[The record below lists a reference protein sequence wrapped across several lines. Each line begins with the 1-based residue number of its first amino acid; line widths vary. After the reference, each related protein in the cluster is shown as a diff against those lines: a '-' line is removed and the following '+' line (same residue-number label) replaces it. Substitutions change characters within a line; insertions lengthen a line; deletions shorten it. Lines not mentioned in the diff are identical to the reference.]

1 MDNGANR
8 SRMPGRNP
16 EAVRLIVEGVDEGT
30 CLTSSIGCAGSVHA
44 VLPKTLSCSA
54 PRSIGTSLLRGS
66 SLVFCTHV
74 TSILRH
80 AADFP
85 DRGLLRWCYPTSGTS
100 RQAGRRRFRL
110 LAGLQAPVCYHPGQT
125 SRLGK
130 TRCGGDATLEPAEP
144 RSDLS
149 ETATQVP
156 QLSTLTDL
164 GTSTP

>member
-1 MDNGANR
+1 
-8 SRMPGRNP
+8 MPGRNP

-66 SLVFCTHV
+66 SLVFCTHL
-74 TSILRH
+74 TSLFGH

-85 DRGLLRWCYPTSGTS
+85 DRGLLQWLYPRSRIS

-110 LAGLQAPVCYHPGQT
+110 LAGLQAPVCYHPAQT

-130 TRCGGDATLEPAEP
+130 TRCGGDATMEPAEP

-156 QLSTLTDL
+156 QPSTLADL